1 MKKSSILLTPLSIFY
16 ISIMGCLLALVV
28 TEPALAAGGLG
39 KVNSFMDDIVGVLH
53 GISIAVVTIA
63 VMWAGYKYLFK
74 HSDITECAKILG
86 GGLLIGGAGEIAAF
100 LV

>member
-1 MKKSSILLTPLSIFY
+1 MSKVSTQSISVMAVF
-16 ISIMGCLLALVV
+16 CLFMLAGVM
-28 TEPALAAGGLG
+28 EPALAAGGLG

-53 GISIAVVTIA
+53 GISAAVVTIA

-100 LV
+100 LVGS